1 MGNHVPQR
9 GFHALWCL
17 WNLGNGPSMDF
28 TASDKHWLE
37 GCHEVWSLTSIP
49 MAGHLQLDPNQLA
62 LPTFHIR
69 LSIRILQKVVLQ
81 NKHSKSI
88 SAWAVSKE
96 GGFDTDTPPLTPS
109 RSPQPQS
116 STSIP
121 SLLPRT
127 QCPLSCILSTSFN
140 IPYVYALYCIY
151 VHVHKYTPV
160 FDLLGGGVGGGW
172 GGGKLLLQTLKL
184 PPNFLPIA
192 I

>member
-69 LSIRILQKVVLQ
+69 LSIRILQKAVLQ

-109 RSPQPQS
+109 RSPQPQPS
-116 STSIP
+116 ASIP

-151 VHVHKYTPV
+151 MYTSTHRCSIYW
-160 FDLLGGGVGGGW
+160 GVGWAVDGVAASFSS
-172 GGGKLLLQTLKL
+172 KHS
-184 PPNFLPIA
+184 NFLQIFFTNCN
-192 I
+192 